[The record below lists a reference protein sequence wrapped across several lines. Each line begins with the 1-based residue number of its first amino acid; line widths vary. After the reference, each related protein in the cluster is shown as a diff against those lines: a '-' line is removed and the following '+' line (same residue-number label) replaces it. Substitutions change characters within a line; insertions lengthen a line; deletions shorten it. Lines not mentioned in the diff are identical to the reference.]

1 MELFHIH
8 LAVKHLKAFKK
19 NTKKVA
25 MCPGSILTKFCFDC
39 LLHGDKGQIFT
50 PQPAYSWA

>member
-1 MELFHIH
+1 MDLSHIH

-19 NTKKVA
+19 NTEKVA

-39 LLHGDKGQIFT
+39 LLHGG
-50 PQPAYSWA
+50 